1 MKQAMK
7 LGQRFA
13 ISIGVALTLALAQT
27 TKGVQAT
34 APGASV
40 VTSNGYYICTFT
52 NNGTFSVTSTGIVDV
67 LVVAGGGGGGKT
79 GGGGGAGGMIY
90 SNSYPVVAS
99 NYTVT
104 VGGGGAGSTSRNSQ
118 GGNGTNSIFGPL
130 VAVGGGGAGSFS
142 LTSGNTG
149 GSGGGS
155 TEGGTAGSSTS
166 GQGHMG
172 GGSASGNVAGGG
184 GGGAG
189 AAGASGVA
197 TGNIGGNGGAGSN
210 CSISGAAVYYAGGG
224 GGGGDTAGTGGIG
237 GGGAGTNANANATVG
252 SPITGGGGGGARDSS
267 DLGGN
272 GANGGSGIVIVRYLV
287 DTLLP
292 IIADLPPTNVLSG
305 AAWMNGYLQSNGTST
320 ATVVLYWGS
329 TDGGINAAKWANT
342 NTFVSG
348 QWVNASYPTTNI
360 TTLASQDYYYTYAAS
375 NASGMVWAQPSVY
388 FTDGALNLA
397 ATDASCGTT
406 PSDTATVTV
415 TRPSGCTNGT
425 LTVYYTVTNV
435 TGGAY
440 YNDTVTPASGS
451 LTIPVGQT
459 SATITITPV
468 SPYNLGLPGNIVITL
483 AGGGYL
489 IGSANTATC
498 TLQTLVFTEVAN
510 TYFTTTSG
518 TWDYPYNWTV
528 GLPGVGA
535 TNAYIGSTASGST
548 NPATASFNPG
558 DSATAGSLTLGNE
571 AAGRGTLNMS
581 GGTLILNSLTCGNSG
596 TGTIMQTGGVI
607 SNASFTIGNNG
618 GSTGQWTIA
627 GGVVSNSGTC
637 YIGSYGMGLLIITN
651 TGSMVGVT
659 LSIGGQVN
667 NYGIGTGTVIVANG
681 GSLGPLG
688 GTLYLVSASYADGS
702 AGNLVVSNTTLSLVP
717 RGISAGNSRNTR
729 ANIQIENATLVVSNI
744 NLGNAGYV
752 DMEVGGN
759 SVVTNVGSM
768 NLGQN
773 NSATVILHMTGGTW
787 WQLGGLNVANGSAGY
802 PAYTLA
808 TLDGGASFLEQSSI
822 NVGGCIPGEGTLVV
836 SNALLTTPSYMTIA
850 NYGHGTVNVVN
861 ASMYLGTWYAAQH
874 GGQAAVNMI
883 NATVTNGSVN
893 FGTSGNGANSTT
905 INQIGG
911 TWTVTNGVS
920 FCNSAGNAGAVAT
933 YSLSNGVFQLTG
945 GTFLLGEYDSTGQ
958 VYMAG
963 TQRVFQVPSVSI
975 SQLSSISNNIAK
987 LSGGVDITT
996 TNAGSLNIA
1005 SNGVISLVFQ
1015 QGPVAAGN
1023 YWGLRWLGTNH
1034 VSTLSGF
1041 HTAVPPRLT
1050 WDTSAISSTYT
1061 NQVGIYTGFEG
1072 SVGYTYV
1079 GLQISRV
1086 ISPNGGMTIFFR

>member
-79 GGGGGAGGMIY
+79 GGGGGASGMMY

-130 VAVGGGGAGSFS
+130 LAIGGGGGGSFS

-155 TEGGTAGSSTS
+155 TEGGTAGSSMS

-210 CSISGAAVYYAGGG
+210 CSISGAVVTYAGGG
-224 GGGGDTAGTGGIG
+224 GGGGDTAGTGGSG
-237 GGGAGTNANANATVG
+237 GGGAGSISTANATTG
-252 SPITGGGGGGARDSS
+252 SPNTGGGGGGSRDYM
-267 DLGGN
+267 DTAGN
-272 GANGGSGIVIVRYLV
+272 GGNGGSGIVIVRYLV
-287 DTLLP
+287 DASLP
-292 IIADLPPTNVLSG
+292 IIADLPPTNVLAG

-388 FTDGALNLA
+388 FTEGALSLT
-397 ATDASCGTT
+397 ATDNSCGTT

-415 TRPSGCTNGT
+415 TRPSNCTNAS

-435 TGGAY
+435 TSGAY
-440 YNDTVTPASGS
+440 YNDTVTPANGS
-451 LTIPVGQT
+451 LTIPTGQT
-459 SATITITPV
+459 SASITITPV

-518 TWDYPYNWTV
+518 AWDYPYNWNA
-528 GLPGVGA
+528 GLPGIGA
-535 TNAYIGSTASGST
+535 TNAYIGSTAAGA
-548 NPATASFNPG
+548 NPATASFNSG

-581 GGTLILNSLTCGNSG
+581 GGTLILNSLTCGNNG

-607 SNASFTIGNNG
+607 SNASFGIAGGT
-618 GSTGQWTIA
+618 GSTGLWTIA
-627 GGVVSNSGTC
+627 GGVVTNGGSGWVA
-637 YIGSYGMGLLIITN
+637 YNGNAMLVISN
-651 TGSMVGVT
+651 TGSMVGGNI
-659 LSIGGQVN
+659 SIGNSSGG
-667 NYGIGTGTVIVANG
+667 YGSGKGTVLVANG
-681 GSLGPLG
+681 GSFGPLASTLNICPSYANTG
-688 GTLYLVSASYADGS
+688 CMGTLIISNATA
-702 AGNLVVSNTTLSLVP
+702 NLP
-717 RGISAGNSRNTR
+717 FGISGPGFASTT
-729 ANIQIENATLVVSNI
+729 ANVQLASAMLIVSNI
-744 NLGNAGYV
+744 SLGGASRA

-759 SVVTNVGSM
+759 SVVTNFGTLS
-768 NLGQN
+768 LG
-773 NSATVILHMTGGTW
+773 NSSTTFHMTGGTW
-787 WQLGGLNVANGSAGY
+787 LQQGAMTVNHGGVLATIDGGGLLLALGGITVGNGGNY
-802 PAYTLA
+802 
-808 TLDGGASFLEQSSI
+808 G
-822 NVGGCIPGEGTLVV
+822 GTLVV
-836 SNALLTTPSYMTIA
+836 SNTSLTTYGLTI
-850 NYGHGTVNVVN
+850 GGGGGGTVNVIN
-861 ASMYLGTWYAAQH
+861 ASMNVI
-874 GGQAAVNMI
+874 GGSSWAYSGGNAVFNMI
-883 NATVTNGSVN
+883 NSTVSNGALNISCAANLGNHGTVTQ
-893 FGTSGNGANSTT
+893 A
-905 INQIGG
+905 GG
-911 TWTVTNGVS
+911 TWTATNSVA
-920 FCNSAGNAGAVAT
+920 FCNSVNDGGNTTA
-933 YSLSNGVFQLTG
+933 YSLSNGVFQETAG
-945 GTFLLGEYDSTGQ
+945 AFTLGDSVTTGQ

-963 TQRVFQVPSVSI
+963 TQRVFQVPSISI

-987 LSGGVDITT
+987 LPGGVDITT

-1015 QGPVAAGN
+1015 QGPAAAGN

-1034 VSTLSGF
+1034 VAALNAF
-1041 HTAVPPRLT
+1041 HTAVPPGLR
-1050 WDTSAISSTYT
+1050 WDTSAISSIYT

-1079 GLQISRV
+1079 GLQISH
-1086 ISPNGGMTIFFR
+1086 IITPNGGMTIFFR